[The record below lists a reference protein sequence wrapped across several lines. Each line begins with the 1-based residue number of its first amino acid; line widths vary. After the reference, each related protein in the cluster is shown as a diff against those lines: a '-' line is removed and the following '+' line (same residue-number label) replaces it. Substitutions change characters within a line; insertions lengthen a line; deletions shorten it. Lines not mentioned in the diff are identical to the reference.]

1 VTASVA
7 GAVVRVVLPALASLL
22 LAAHF
27 YRSGIYPLAGAM
39 IALAGLTFVSRPWA
53 GRALG
58 LTLLLGAV
66 EWLRTAWV
74 FASLRH
80 SMGLPF
86 ARLLAILGAVA
97 LFTLVSA
104 YVAWRGAETGVGR
117 NID

>member
-1 VTASVA
+1 VT
-7 GAVVRVVLPALASLL
+7 GRVVRVALPTLALLL

-27 YRSGIYPLAGAM
+27 YRAGVYLLVGAA
-39 IALAGLTFVSRPWA
+39 IAVAGLTFVARPWA

-74 FASLRH
+74 FVSLRD

-86 ARLLAILGAVA
+86 GRLLAILGAVA
-97 LFTLVSA
+97 LFTLLAA
-104 YVAWRGAETGVGR
+104 YVAWPRDQAHGGSES
-117 NID
+117 D

>member
-1 VTASVA
+1 MTHRLVRTA
-7 GAVVRVVLPALASLL
+7 LPMLALLL

-27 YRSGIYPLAGAM
+27 YRAGVYLLVGAA
-39 IALAGLTFVSRPWA
+39 IALAGLTFVARPWA

-58 LTLLLGAV
+58 LSLLVGAA

-74 FASLRH
+74 FASLRD

-86 ARLLAILGAVA
+86 GRLLAILGAVA

-104 YVAWRGAETGVGR
+104 YVAWPGDAADAGGKS
-117 NID
+117 D